1 MSALVKDNPRRLTTS
16 CHSDWFS
23 SICSTFPVRLMIFS
37 SGQFEIYHFFSTD
50 CLLQFWDNVL
60 RWGEKY
66 FPSSGPYW
74 SGSRSEIAI
83 INIEWDLTNNSFSFL
98 HHKLDDRLQHH
109 QDNGIQ
115 ALLFFIFRW
124 VKPVVVR
131 QSFYLL
137 QQYSFRV
144 LVMPPKQIS
153 PHPKKRRSNFQ
164 IFQREAHCM
173 HSFPSVSFRKP
184 STAALVSSKHFHLQF
199 WRAT

>member
-1 MSALVKDNPRRLTTS
+1 M
-16 CHSDWFS
+16 F
-23 SICSTFPVRLMIFS
+23 
-37 SGQFEIYHFFSTD
+37 
-50 CLLQFWDNVL
+50 
-60 RWGEKY
+60 
-66 FPSSGPYW
+66 
-74 SGSRSEIAI
+74 
-83 INIEWDLTNNSFSFL
+83 FSFL
-98 HHKLDDRLQHH
+98 HHKLDYCLQHH
-109 QDNGIQ
+109 QDIGVE
-115 ALLFFIFRW
+115 AFLHCIFRW

-144 LVMPPKQIS
+144 LVTPPKQIS

-199 WRAT
+199 WRATLLWSSSTYFTSWISTASSTLHIAPFLMPATSRRVLSTALLDR